1 MLTKRLFISLI
12 GFTFILIVAG
22 CRSTRSN
29 VDNTK
34 KTIMT
39 GAIKNYNEELFN
51 YTYDAY
57 GLLKSTRNERFDI
70 DSNGIFK
77 VELNLSSPITGTLN
91 FGRVMIKGSGNNRE
105 IFTYLEPGDSLHIE
119 ADMDVIKDGDIIS
132 KTLVFSGNATAN
144 NNFVNRID
152 QVFNSYPQKRQNNSE
167 FIKVLQPDIYKKTVD
182 SIKDEKLRYLA
193 AYTDSVKISPKL
205 KEIFELE
212 SKNLAVVRKFNYPST
227 NEFFNGGKKP
237 VLPAD
242 YYEFV
247 DKVKILPDLDD
258 KGLPYLRY
266 TNFVINNKFNLAK
279 ENGYTKSKLDF
290 INTELSGRAKY
301 IYMAYSLGSDFN
313 ADVFYQFDK
322 NAPYKDITKIVKKKY
337 GHLEK
342 MLPGKPAPAV
352 VFTNINNENVKSAD
366 YYKNK
371 LIYVDIWATW
381 CKPCIREFP
390 FLDTL
395 KEEYKGKNIQFVSV
409 SFDAKK
415 TDWEE
420 YVNKHGLLG
429 SQFWVDLP
437 NKKIYDDGFNITMI
451 PRFILID
458 TEGKIIDANAP
469 LPSNALEIRKLI
481 NENLKETAP

>member
-1 MLTKRLFISLI
+1 MLTKRFYISLI
-12 GFTFILIVAG
+12 GFSIILLNINCRTSKNNIEIKYNTIV
-22 CRSTRSN
+22 
-29 VDNTK
+29 
-34 KTIMT
+34 T
-39 GAIKNYNEELFN
+39 GAIKNYDESNFGFI
-51 YTYDAY
+51 YDSY
-57 GLLKSTRNERFDI
+57 DLLKSTKNERFDI
-70 DSNGIFK
+70 DSNGNFK
-77 VELNLSSPITGTLN
+77 MQLALNSPITGTLN

-152 QVFNSYPQKRQNNSE
+152 RVFNSYPQKRQNNSE
-167 FIKVLQPDIYKKTVD
+167 FIRELQPDVYKKTVD
-182 SIKDEKLRYLA
+182 SIKDEKLRYLK
-193 AYTDSVKISPKL
+193 AYTDSVQISPKL

-212 SKNLAVVRKFNYPST
+212 SKNLAVIRKFNYPST

-237 VLPAD
+237 VLPED

-247 DKVKILPDLDD
+247 DKVKILPELED

-266 TNFVINNKFNLAK
+266 THFVINNKYNLAK
-279 ENGYTKSKLDF
+279 EKGYTKSKLDF
-290 INTELSGRAKY
+290 INSELSGRAKY

-313 ADVFYQFDK
+313 ADVFYQFGK
-322 NAPYKDITKIVKKKY
+322 NSPYKDISKIVKDKY

-342 MLPGKPAPAV
+342 MLPGKVAPAV
-352 VFTNINNENVKSAD
+352 IFTNISNENVKSTE
-366 YYKNK
+366 YFKNS
-371 LIYVDIWATW
+371 LVYIDIWATW

-390 FLDTL
+390 YLDTL
-395 KEEYKGKNIQFVSV
+395 KEEYKGKNIRFVSV

-415 TDWEE
+415 VDWEE
-420 YVNKHGLLG
+420 YVNKNKMAG
-429 SQFWVDLP
+429 SQFWVDP
-437 NKKIYDDGFNITMI
+437 SNKKIYDDGFNITMI

-469 LPSNALEIRKLI
+469 LPSSGSEIRKLL
-481 NENLKETAP
+481 NDNL